1 MRNSCPSA
9 ATSADGARAL
19 KPFARG
25 GDFWSG
31 LALAAL
37 GAYIV
42 SEAWRWGYM
51 TEEGPGP
58 GFFPLWYGSLMV
70 VLSLALVVSAVLKR
84 PAGAKA
90 TAVRWDDVRR
100 ALLCW
105 AAFVASIALMPLAG
119 FMISFALLTWFIVA
133 VMARRPQRVA
143 LPLAIGGALFFYAL
157 FELGLDLALPHGLL
171 F

>member
-1 MRNSCPSA
+1 MKAFTRS
-9 ATSADGARAL
+9 
-19 KPFARG
+19 

-31 LALAAL
+31 IALAAL

-42 SEAWRWGYM
+42 GEAWRWGYM

-70 VLSLALVVSAVLKR
+70 VLSLALVASAVLKR
-84 PAGAKA
+84 PSAAA
-90 TAVRWDDVRR
+90 RAAVRWNDLGR

-105 AAFVASIALMPLAG
+105 TAFVVSIALMPLLG
-119 FMISFALLTWFIVA
+119 FVVSFALLTWFIVA
-133 VMARRPQRVA
+133 VMARKPQRIA
-143 LPLAIGGALFFYAL
+143 LPLAVGGAVFFYAL
-157 FELGLDLALPHGLL
+157 FELGLDLALPHGIL

>member
-1 MRNSCPSA
+1 
-9 ATSADGARAL
+9 L
-19 KPFARG
+19 KPFARS

-31 LALAAL
+31 IALAAL

-42 SEAWRWGYM
+42 GQAWRWDYM

-70 VLSLALVVSAVLKR
+70 VLSLALVARTVLRK
-84 PAGAKA
+84 PPGAQA
-90 TAVRWDDVRR
+90 PVRWDDVRR

-105 AAFVASIALMPLAG
+105 VAFVVCIALMPLAG
-119 FMISFALLTWFIVA
+119 FVISFALLTWFIVA
-133 VMARRPQRVA
+133 VMARQPQRIA

-157 FELGLDLALPHGLL
+157 FDLGLDLTLPHGLL

>member
-1 MRNSCPSA
+1 
-9 ATSADGARAL
+9 L
-19 KPFARG
+19 KGFARSA
-25 GDFWSG
+25 DFWSG

-58 GFFPLWYGSLMV
+58 GFFPLWYGGLMV
-70 VLSLALVVSAVLKR
+70 ILSLALVVTAVLKK
-84 PAGAKA
+84 PAGAA
-90 TAVRWDDVRR
+90 TPVRWNDLGR

-105 AAFVASIALMPLAG
+105 VAFSASIALMPLVG
-119 FMISFALLTWFIVA
+119 FMVSFALLTWFIVA
-133 VMARRPQRVA
+133 VMARQPQKIA
-143 LPLAIGGALFFYAL
+143 LPLAIGGAVGFYAL
-157 FELGLDLALPHGLL
+157 FELGLDLTLPHGIL

>member
-1 MRNSCPSA
+1 MR
-9 ATSADGARAL
+9 
-19 KPFARG
+19 PFARS

-31 LALAAL
+31 IALAAL

-42 SEAWRWGYM
+42 TQAWRWDYM

-70 VLSLALVVSAVLKR
+70 LLSLALVAGAVLKR
-84 PAGAKA
+84 PSPGAA
-90 TAVRWDDVRR
+90 PTVRWNDLRR

-105 AAFVASIALMPLAG
+105 VAFVASIALMPLAG
-119 FMISFALLTWFIVA
+119 FAISFAALTWFIVA
-133 VMARRPQRVA
+133 VMARQPQKIA
-143 LPLAIGGALFFYAL
+143 LPLAIGGSLFFYGL
-157 FELGLDLALPHGLL
+157 FELALDLSLPRGVL

>member
-1 MRNSCPSA
+1 V
-9 ATSADGARAL
+9 
-19 KPFARG
+19 KPFARS

-42 SEAWRWGYM
+42 SQAASWVYLGED
-51 TEEGPGP
+51 GPGP
-58 GFFPLWYGSLMV
+58 GFFPLWYGGLMV
-70 VLSLALVVSAVLKR
+70 ALSLALTASAVLKK
-84 PAGAKA
+84 PASAPA
-90 TAVRWDDVRR
+90 APVRWDDVRR

-105 AAFVASIALMPLAG
+105 VAFVVSIALMPLAG
-119 FMISFALLTWFIVA
+119 FIVSFSLLAWFIVA

-143 LPLAIGGALFFYAL
+143 IPLAIGGALFFYAL
-157 FELGLDLALPHGLL
+157 FDLALDLALPKGLL

>member
-1 MRNSCPSA
+1 M
-9 ATSADGARAL
+9 RAL
-19 KPFARG
+19 KSFARR

-31 LALAAL
+31 LVLAAL

-42 SEAWRWGYM
+42 SEAWRWSYM

-70 VLSLALVVSAVLKR
+70 LLSLALVAGAVLKA
-84 PAGAKA
+84 PAGAPA
-90 TAVRWDDVRR
+90 AAIRWNDLGR

-105 AAFVASIALMPLAG
+105 VAFTASIALMPVLG
-119 FMISFALLTWFIVA
+119 FAISFALLTWFIVA
-133 VMARRPQRVA
+133 VMARRPQKVA
-143 LPLAIGGALFFYAL
+143 LPLAIGGAVFFYAL
-157 FELGLDLALPHGLL
+157 FELGLDLTLPHGLL